1 MDYFWDGVVC
11 GLERIA
17 QALCIIL
24 CIVFVVAIPIC
35 AAQLPGFLWPG
46 LTLAWRVLIGF
57 GIVVV
62 LIVIG
67 CGILSVI
74 TKGESNGG

>member
-1 MDYFWDGVVC
+1 MNYFWDGVVC
-11 GLERIA
+11 GLERMV

-24 CIVFVVAIPIC
+24 CIVFAVAIPTC
-35 AAQLPGFLWPG
+35 AAVLPEILWPG
-46 LTLAWRVLIGF
+46 LALGWRVLIGL
-57 GIVVV
+57 GMVVV
-62 LIVIG
+62 LFAIG